1 MRAKRKLTIAGI
13 GLIFLLLAFHLFPLN
28 ITPSMPYG
36 IYLRLPALRIKV
48 GDYVQID
55 NPFITGCFGVKVS
68 GSLVKRVVEI
78 TEEQL
83 FVLRGEHELSY
94 DSRYFGAI
102 GKEYIRYKLVPIITF
117 ETIPE
122 WLAVKEDEQ

>member
-1 MRAKRKLTIAGI
+1 MRAGKKLTIAGI
-13 GLIFLLLAFHLFPLN
+13 GLIGLILVFHFFPIN

-36 IYLRLPALRIKV
+36 IYLRLPSWELET

-55 NPFITGCFGVKVS
+55 NPFIPGCFGVKVS
-68 GSLVKRVVEI
+68 SSLVKRIVEI
-78 TEEQL
+78 TEDQL
-83 FVLRGEHELSY
+83 FVLQGNHELSY

-102 GKEYIRYKLVPIITF
+102 GKEYIRYKLIPIITF

-122 WLAVKEDEQ
+122 WLAVKEKK